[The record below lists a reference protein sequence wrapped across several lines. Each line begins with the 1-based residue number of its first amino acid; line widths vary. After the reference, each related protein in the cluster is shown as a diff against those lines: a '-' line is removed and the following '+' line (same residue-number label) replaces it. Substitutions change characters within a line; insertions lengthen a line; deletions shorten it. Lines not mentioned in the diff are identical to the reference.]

1 MMFESRLGQRVSE
14 IDHGG
19 RLATLPAGGQV
30 VLFGCRSRWELP

>member
-19 RLATLPAGGQV
+19 RLATLPAGGQSGV
-30 VLFGCRSRWELP
+30 ARMP